1 MAKLSTDISQK
12 IDIECR
18 KGDSFVLIAVLETG
32 KVGSGIYMSLVSFT
46 EITFI
51 AKNSNGNSVV
61 EYYKSSGTDT
71 GVKYYDTISD
81 TGSAGGIL
89 ISAPSDSTNIPE
101 GTYNY
106 TCKISK
112 TNAQHT
118 VMHGKFKVV
127 D

>member
-18 KGDSFVLIAVLETG
+18 KGDSFFLVAVLETG
-32 KVGSGIYMSLVSFT
+32 KIGSGIYFNLGTFT
-46 EITFI
+46 EIKFI
-51 AKNSNGNSVV
+51 AKNSSGNSVV
-61 EYYKSSGTDT
+61 EFYQSSGTNT
-71 GVKYYDTISD
+71 GVKYYDTITN
-81 TGSAGGIL
+81 TGSSGGIL
-89 ISAPSDSTNIPE
+89 INAPSDATNIPE

-112 TNAQHT
+112 TDSQHT
-118 VMHGKFKVV
+118 IMHGKFKVV